1 MISETPRKKLNSR
14 GRPAKQPSCN
24 DFCRVCSVNFKTYM
38 YYEEFN
44 PSQVSMKNLLEE
56 PKRAGNVVLST
67 CFKNFN
73 LRARK
78 ACQSQTEFVQNVPR
92 KSLMLFI

>member
-1 MISETPRKKLNSR
+1 
-14 GRPAKQPSCN
+14 
-24 DFCRVCSVNFKTYM
+24 M

-44 PSQVSMKNLLEE
+44 PSRVSMKNLLEE
-56 PKRAGNVVLST
+56 PKRAGMKKCRLAT
-67 CFKNFN
+67 CFKNFD

-92 KSLMLFI
+92 KS